1 VRHGSKV
8 DAETISRRSIDRL
21 KGILKSCTLCPR
33 KCLVDRTRGELGFCR
48 LADDVTVSH
57 ALPHYGEEPPISG
70 TRGAGT
76 IFLSSCNLKC
86 IYCQNYQLS
95 HDISGERTDAEGLSV
110 IMLALEKKN
119 CHNIEPVTPT
129 PQIPQVMEALLIA
142 RQRDL
147 RLPLVY
153 NCGGYENPEVLKI
166 LEGMVDIYLPDFK
179 YGTENDALV
188 LSGVKDYAAHA
199 IPSIKEMVRQ
209 VGEELSMGEGVA
221 KRGIL
226 IRHLIIPGFISN
238 SLEVLGLIKK
248 HISLSVPL
256 SIMSQYTP
264 IPSVKNHPHLR
275 KRITRDEYELVINHA
290 LDMGFETIFTQD
302 VDDRALV
309 PDFRKKV
316 PFNWS

>member
-1 VRHGSKV
+1 M
-8 DAETISRRSIDRL
+8 DAETISLRNIDRL
-21 KGILKSCTLCPR
+21 KGILTSCTLCPR
-33 KCLVDRTRGELGFCR
+33 KCLVNRTRGELGFCR
-48 LADDVTVSH
+48 LTDGVTVSH

-95 HDISGERTDAEGLSV
+95 HDISGELTDAEGLSS

-142 RQRDL
+142 RQRGL
-147 RLPLVY
+147 HLPLVY
-153 NCGGYENPEVLKI
+153 NCGGYENPEVLNN

-188 LSGVKDYAAHA
+188 LSGVRDYAVHA
-199 IPSIKEMVRQ
+199 LLSIKEMLRQ
-209 VGEELSMGEGVA
+209 VGEELFLEEGVA

-226 IRHLIIPGFISN
+226 IRHLIIPGFIAN
-238 SLEVLGLIKK
+238 SLQVLELIKK
-248 HISLSVPL
+248 HVSLSVPL

-264 IPSVKNHPHLR
+264 IPSVKNHPHLG
-275 KRITRDEYELVINHA
+275 KRVTREEYELVVNHA

-302 VDDRALV
+302 VDDKTLV

-316 PFNWS
+316 PFDWS

>member
-1 VRHGSKV
+1 M
-8 DAETISRRSIDRL
+8 DAETISWRSIDRL
-21 KGILKSCTLCPR
+21 NEILKSCTLCPR
-33 KCLVDRTRGELGFCR
+33 RCLVDRTRGASGFCGI
-48 LADDVTVSH
+48 ADDVAVSH

-95 HDISGERTDAEGLSV
+95 HDLSGNRTDVEGLSGV
-110 IMLALEKKN
+110 MLSLEKGN

-142 RQRDL
+142 RRKGL

-179 YGTENDALV
+179 YGRENDALI
-188 LSGVKDYAAHA
+188 LSGVKDYVAHA

-209 VGEELSMGEGVA
+209 AGVELCMAEGVA

-226 IRHLIIPGFISN
+226 IRHLVIPGFISN

-248 HISLSVPL
+248 HISISVTL

-264 IPSVKNHPHLR
+264 VPSVKNHPHLG
-275 KRITRDEYELVINHA
+275 KRVARGEYELVINHA
-290 LDMGFETIFTQD
+290 FDLGFETVFTQD
-302 VDDRALV
+302 VDERALV
-309 PDFRKKV
+309 PDFAKKV

>member
-1 VRHGSKV
+1 V
-8 DAETISRRSIDRL
+8 DAETISRRNIDRL

-33 KCLVDRTRGELGFCR
+33 KCLVNRTRGELGFCR
-48 LADDVTVSH
+48 LTGGVTVSH

-95 HDISGERTDAEGLSV
+95 HDISGELTDAEGLSS

-142 RQRDL
+142 RQRGL
-147 RLPLVY
+147 HLPLVY
-153 NCGGYENPEVLKI
+153 NCGGYENPEVLNN

-188 LSGVKDYAAHA
+188 LSGVRDYAVHA
-199 IPSIKEMVRQ
+199 LLSIKEMLRQ
-209 VGEELSMGEGVA
+209 VGVELLMEEGVA
-221 KRGIL
+221 KKGIL
-226 IRHLIIPGFISN
+226 IRHLIIPGFIAN
-238 SLEVLGLIKK
+238 SLQVLELIKK
-248 HISLSVPL
+248 HVSLSVPL

-264 IPSVKNHPHLR
+264 IPSVKNHPHLG
-275 KRITRDEYELVINHA
+275 KRVTREEYELVVNHA

-309 PDFRKKV
+309 PDFRKKA
-316 PFNWS
+316 PFDWS